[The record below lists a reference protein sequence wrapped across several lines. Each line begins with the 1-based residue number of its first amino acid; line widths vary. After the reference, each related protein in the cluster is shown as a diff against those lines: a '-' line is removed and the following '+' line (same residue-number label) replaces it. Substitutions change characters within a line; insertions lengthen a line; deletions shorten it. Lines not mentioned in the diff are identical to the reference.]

1 MKKIN
6 VSIDFIVF
14 GDLDPADTKKISL
27 FNEHIKSTEG
37 SHLAII
43 PPGPNL
49 LSDTLATT
57 DILAG
62 DGVGPRGDSGLGG
75 DGESGGAGYEFGM
88 DLSADPELALALRM
102 SMEEEK
108 TRLEK
113 ESAKAKAEASK
124 EALEGIPEESQ
135 PLLDSKEEAS
145 GSSDVAIPDK
155 EDDKKKDEAGQDK
168 METD

>member
-1 MKKIN
+1 M
-6 VSIDFIVF
+6 
-14 GDLDPADTKKISL
+14 

-88 DLSADPELALALRM
+88 DLSGDPDLAIALRM

-108 TRLEK
+108 TRQEK